1 MVLYMILVDHS
12 SIKIEDIL
20 NIYQHLMV
28 KKCKTMFKVLNN
40 TFVGLL
46 TSIVSASNLTKC
58 GSLSSEMQKTT
69 HSS

>member
-1 MVLYMILVDHS
+1 
-12 SIKIEDIL
+12 
-20 NIYQHLMV
+20 MV

-46 TSIVSASNLTKC
+46 TSIVSASNPTKC